1 MVEKLVSLCDDVFDE
16 VERKVDDKVE
26 GDFEVKVKVSLC
38 DDVFDQVEGQVE
50 GEVEVSLCDDVF
62 DKVEG
67 KVEVK
72 VSLCDNVFDEVE
84 GKGEDHC
91 GVLFCADAVQGLGEV
106 GGQDCDD
113 RGEEYGTMAMVVTIM
128 VKEYES
134 TWRYRNCK
142 AELL

>member
-1 MVEKLVSLCDDVFDE
+1 MVEKLVSLFDDVFDE

-50 GEVEVSLCDDVF
+50 GEVE
-62 DKVEG
+62 
-67 KVEVK
+67 